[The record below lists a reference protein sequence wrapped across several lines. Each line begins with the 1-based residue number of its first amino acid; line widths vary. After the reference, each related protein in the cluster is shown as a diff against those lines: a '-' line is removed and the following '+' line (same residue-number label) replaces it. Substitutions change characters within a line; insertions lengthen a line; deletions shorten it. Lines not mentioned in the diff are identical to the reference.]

1 MGQGRVAENSKKR
14 ARLNGTIVF
23 VDETGVSLIPNAR
36 KTWAKRGK
44 TPILKHQFAW
54 PKLSAIAGI
63 SPRGKLYFRVHE
75 GSIRGPQAIAFL
87 KHLLR
92 HQPGYIIV
100 LWDGG
105 PTHKSKL
112 VKQFL
117 VENAARIEAHRLP
130 PYAPELNPIEQMFHH
145 IKNQQLANFA
155 PKTKQELRR
164 GLRRATVRV
173 RNDPN
178 VVRRFVGGSS
188 LPCGTLINQ
197 RQRL

>member
-1 MGQGRVAENSKKR
+1 MNA
-14 ARLNGTIVF
+14 TIVF

-44 TPILKHQFAW
+44 TPILKHQFHW

-63 SPRGKLYFRVHE
+63 SPRGRLYFRVHE

-105 PTHKSKL
+105 PAHKSKL
-112 VKQFL
+112 AKAFL
-117 VENAARIEAHRLP
+117 AENADRIEAHRLP
-130 PYAPELNPIEQMFHH
+130 PYAPELNPIEQLFHH

-155 PKTKQELRR
+155 PKTKLELRR
-164 GLRRATVRV
+164 GLRKATVRV
-173 RNDPN
+173 RNDPS
-178 VVRRFVGGSS
+178 VIKRFVGGSS
-188 LPCGTLINQ
+188 LPCERLLNQ